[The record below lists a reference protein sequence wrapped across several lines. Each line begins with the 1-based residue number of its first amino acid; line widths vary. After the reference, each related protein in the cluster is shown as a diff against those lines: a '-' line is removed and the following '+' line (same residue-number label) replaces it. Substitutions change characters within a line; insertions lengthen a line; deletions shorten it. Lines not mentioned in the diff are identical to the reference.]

1 MSQWTEVR
9 DNIVSALGV
18 DDVTEQLKQQVTNQI
33 LTAVLPEVTAVADK
47 FISQVQAQAK
57 EESGWTKIRDAVVL
71 PMAISG
77 FLKIVTYALTKCS
90 K

>member
-1 MSQWTEVR
+1 MSNWTDIR
-9 DNIVSALGV
+9 DGIINALGV
-18 DDVTEQLKQQVTNQI
+18 DNVTEELKQQVTNQI

-47 FISQVQAQAK
+47 FISQVQVQAK